1 MMSRELLQRDFHW
14 RLACSKQRFF
24 IVAMLAPKS
33 CSVGFIHIQWRTA
46 HSDAVLLSEVPTLK
60 TLQLNSLLHSI
71 QLSL

>member
-24 IVAMLAPKS
+24 VAMLAPKS
-33 CSVGFIHIQWRTA
+33 SSVGFIQSVAIA
-46 HSDAVLLSEVPTLK
+46 YSDAVLLIEVPLLK
-60 TLQLNSLLHSI
+60 TLQLNFLLHSI